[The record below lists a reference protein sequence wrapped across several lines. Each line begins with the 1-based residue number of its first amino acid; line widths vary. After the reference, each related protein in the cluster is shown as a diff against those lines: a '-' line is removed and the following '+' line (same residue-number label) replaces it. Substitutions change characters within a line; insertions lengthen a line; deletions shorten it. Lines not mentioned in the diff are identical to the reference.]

1 MPKHQDSPAIPRE
14 RSALRKRIQS
24 FYRCMNAHAYWK
36 CFQFLDP
43 RLRDGRVDQEKYTT
57 SLDEFRQY
65 YGSVEVISI
74 ILDLHLDVEVKK
86 GPSDF
91 AYVLVVWKDSNIEF
105 LATKAEVKWSENPD
119 FVDITIAEDPWLKVR
134 IDGRE
139 GWIHTEEDFRAIG
152 LPQAG

>member
-1 MPKHQDSPAIPRE
+1 
-14 RSALRKRIQS
+14 
-24 FYRCMNAHAYWK
+24 MNAHAYWK

-91 AYVLVVWKDSNIEF
+91 AYVLVVWKDSKKVAHLFRERWVKDEGRWYTRVAG
-105 LATKAEVKWSENPD
+105 LVAPEPDEEEERTKEKTHAK
-119 FVDITIAEDPWLKVR
+119 R
-134 IDGRE
+134 
-139 GWIHTEEDFRAIG
+139 
-152 LPQAG
+152 QAK